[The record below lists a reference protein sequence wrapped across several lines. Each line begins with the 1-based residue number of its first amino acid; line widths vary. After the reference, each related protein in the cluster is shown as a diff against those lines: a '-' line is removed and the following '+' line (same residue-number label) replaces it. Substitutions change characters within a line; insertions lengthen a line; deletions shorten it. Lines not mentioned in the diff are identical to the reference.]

1 MKDFEVPGPKPI
13 NDPIAVIKQALALAE
28 SAQMEQKLVTNKAIN
43 KIASLQKQNM
53 RLMFY
58 LIFILFVLLGLVI
71 KSAGYW

>member
-1 MKDFEVPGPKPI
+1 MKDFEIPGPKPI